1 MSKNYTLKAQTR
13 DRAGKGIARE
23 LRRNN
28 QIPAVIYGD
37 KKEPIKIALDANTMN
52 VEYNKGQMFT
62 TVCEMDVD
70 GKNHKVLARDLQL
83 HPVTDN
89 VIHADFLRVTD
100 KTKIAVDIPVN
111 FINEDK
117 SPGMDAKGVLSI
129 TRFTVELMCSAMSI
143 PDQLDVDLTGKQHG
157 DSIKISDASLPEGT
171 TPVITD
177 RDFTIANL
185 MATKKAEEI
194 EAEEAAEADADAA
207 ADAPAEGEEGE
218 ATAEGE
224 AAAEEKSE

>member
-1 MSKNYTLKAQTR
+1 MSKTYALKAQKR

-37 KKEPIKIALDANTMN
+37 KKEPVKIALDQNIIN
-52 VEYNKGQMFT
+52 VEYNKGKIFT
-62 TVCEMDVD
+62 TVCDIDVEGD
-70 GKNHKVLARDLQL
+70 KHMVLARDIQL

-100 KTKIAVDIPVN
+100 KTTIAVDIPVN
-111 FINEDK
+111 FINENK
-117 SPGMDAKGVLSI
+117 SPGLQEKGVLSI
-129 TRFTVELMCSAMSI
+129 TRFTVELICSAMNI
-143 PDQLDVDLTGKQHG
+143 PDQLDVDLTGKEQG

-171 TPVITD
+171 TPVISD

-185 MATKKAEEI
+185 EAPKKIEEI
-194 EAEEAAEADADAA
+194 EIA
-207 ADAPAEGEEGE
+207 
-218 ATAEGE
+218 
-224 AAAEEKSE
+224 SSS

>member
-1 MSKNYTLKAQTR
+1 MSKNYALKAQKR

-37 KKEPIKIALDANTMN
+37 KKEPIKIALNANTIN

-70 GKNHKVLARDLQL
+70 GKNHKVLVRDIQL

-100 KTKIAVDIPVN
+100 KTQIAVDIPVN

-117 SPGMDAKGVLSI
+117 SPGMDAKGVLSV
-129 TRFTVELMCSAMSI
+129 TRFTVELLCSAMSI
-143 PDQLDVDLTGKQHG
+143 PDQLDVDLTGKEHG
-157 DSIKISDASLPEGT
+157 DSIKISDAKLPVGT
-171 TPVITD
+171 KPVIDD

-185 MATKKAEEI
+185 IAPKKAEEI
-194 EAEEAAEADADAA
+194 AAEEAAEGEADAA
-207 ADAPAEGEEGE
+207 AAEGETAEG
-218 ATAEGE
+218 AEGE
-224 AAAEEKSE
+224 AEGDEAAEEKSE